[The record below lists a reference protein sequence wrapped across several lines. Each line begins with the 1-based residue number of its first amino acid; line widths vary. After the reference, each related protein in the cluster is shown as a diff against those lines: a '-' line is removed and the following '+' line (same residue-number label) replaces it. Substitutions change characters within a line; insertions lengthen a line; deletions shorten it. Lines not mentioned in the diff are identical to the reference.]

1 MEAKV
6 ATQDVRSH
14 ILDTAQVIISGKGFS
29 AVGLNQILQAAG
41 VPKGSFYHYFGSKEA
56 FGEELLKSYFA
67 DYQETLNTVLS
78 RPGLTGAERL
88 IRYWET
94 WLETQSACDP
104 KGKCLTV
111 KLAAEVSDLSEAMRA
126 VLARETSRVVARLAQ
141 TVSEGMADGSLPTS
155 LNATVTASTLYQLWL
170 GASLRSKI
178 TRDREPMECALAA
191 TKEMLGL

>member
-1 MEAKV
+1 M
-6 ATQDVRSH
+6 
-14 ILDTAQVIISGKGFS
+14 
-29 AVGLNQILQAAG
+29 
-41 VPKGSFYHYFGSKEA
+41 
-56 FGEELLKSYFA
+56 
-67 DYQETLNTVLS
+67 
-78 RPGLTGAERL
+78 
-88 IRYWET
+88 
-94 WLETQSACDP
+94 
-104 KGKCLTV
+104 
-111 KLAAEVSDLSEAMRA
+111 SEAMRA